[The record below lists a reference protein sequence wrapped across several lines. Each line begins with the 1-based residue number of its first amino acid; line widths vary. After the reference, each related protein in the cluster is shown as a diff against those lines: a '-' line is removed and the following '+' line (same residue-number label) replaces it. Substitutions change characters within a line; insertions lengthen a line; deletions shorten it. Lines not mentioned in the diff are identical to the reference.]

1 MNFSKIIG
9 LLAALVFTVG
19 AWRQFGWP
27 GLALAAGGVVMWVLL
42 HFTRLMSI
50 LQKAAKRPVGHVA
63 SAVMLNAKLKKGLTL
78 MHVMAMTQSLG
89 ALQTPKDTQPEVF
102 VWTDPGDSKVSCT
115 FVNGK
120 LQAWAL
126 QRPADPAATEA
137 PSPEP
142 AAARDVPA
150 PPPAA

>member
-9 LLAALVFTVG
+9 LLAAVVFTVG

-50 LQKAAKRPVGHVA
+50 LQKAAKRPVGYVA
-63 SAVMLNAKLKKGLTL
+63 SAVMLNAKLKKGMTL

-102 VWTDPGDSKVSCT
+102 VWTDPGASKVTCT

-120 LQAWAL
+120 LQEWVL
-126 QRPADPAATEA
+126 ERPAAEAEA
-137 PSPEP
+137 PADSAPTP
-142 AAARDVPA
+142 PSAA
-150 PPPAA
+150 

>member
-1 MNFSKIIG
+1 MNFSKILG

-27 GLALAAGGVVMWVLL
+27 GLALASGGVVMWVLL
-42 HFTRLMSI
+42 YFTRLMSI
-50 LQKAAKRPVGHVA
+50 LQKAAKRPVGYVA

-102 VWTDPGDSKVSCT
+102 VWTDPGASKVTCT

-120 LQAWAL
+120 LQEWVL
-126 QRPADPAATEA
+126 ERPATEA
-137 PSPEP
+137 EAPADSAPTPPS
-142 AAARDVPA
+142 AA
-150 PPPAA
+150 

>member
-1 MNFSKIIG
+1 MNFSKILG

-50 LQKAAKRPVGHVA
+50 LQKAAKRPVGYVA

-102 VWTDPGDSKVSCT
+102 VWTDPGASKVTCT

-120 LQAWAL
+120 LQEWVL
-126 QRPADPAATEA
+126 ERPAAEAEA
-137 PSPEP
+137 PADSTPTP
-142 AAARDVPA
+142 PSAA
-150 PPPAA
+150 

>member
-1 MNFSKIIG
+1 MNFSKILG

-42 HFTRLMSI
+42 HFTRLMNI
-50 LQKAAKRPVGHVA
+50 LQKAAKRPVGYVA

-102 VWTDPGDSKVSCT
+102 VWTDPGASKVTCT

-120 LQAWAL
+120 LQEWVL
-126 QRPADPAATEA
+126 ERPAAEAEA
-137 PSPEP
+137 PTDSTPTP
-142 AAARDVPA
+142 PSAA
-150 PPPAA
+150 

>member
-50 LQKAAKRPVGHVA
+50 LQKAAKRPVGYVA
-63 SAVMLNAKLKKGLTL
+63 SAVMLHAKLKKGMTL

-102 VWTDPGDSKVSCT
+102 VWTDPGASKVTCT

-120 LQAWAL
+120 LQEWVL
-126 QRPADPAATEA
+126 ERPAAEAEA
-137 PSPEP
+137 PTDSTPTP
-142 AAARDVPA
+142 PSAA
-150 PPPAA
+150 

>member
-9 LLAALVFTVG
+9 LLAAVVFTVG
-19 AWRQFGWP
+19 AWRQFGWA

-42 HFTRLMSI
+42 HFTRLMSV
-50 LQKAAKRPVGHVA
+50 LQKAANRPVGHVA
-63 SAVMLNAKLKKGLTL
+63 SAVMLNAKLKKGMTL

-102 VWTDPGDSKVSCT
+102 VWTDPGDSRVTCT
-115 FVNGK
+115 FVGGQ

-126 QRPADPAATEA
+126 ER
-137 PSPEP
+137 
-142 AAARDVPA
+142 
-150 PPPAA
+150 PPAEAEAASSAQSSSRSGPTPPSAA

>member
-1 MNFSKIIG
+1 MNFSKILG

-50 LQKAAKRPVGHVA
+50 LQKAAKRPVGYVA

-102 VWTDPGDSKVSCT
+102 VWTDPGASKVTCT

-120 LQAWAL
+120 LQEWVL
-126 QRPADPAATEA
+126 ERPAAEAEA
-137 PSPEP
+137 PTDSTPTP
-142 AAARDVPA
+142 PSAA
-150 PPPAA
+150 

>member
-9 LLAALVFTVG
+9 LLAAVVFTVG

-27 GLALAAGGVVMWVLL
+27 GLALAGGGVVMWVLL
-42 HFTRLMSI
+42 HFTRLMSV
-50 LQKAAKRPVGHVA
+50 LQKAANRPVGHVA
-63 SAVMLNAKLKKGLTL
+63 SAVMLNAKLKKGQTL

-115 FVNGK
+115 FVNGQ
-120 LQAWAL
+120 LQAWSL
-126 QRPADPAATEA
+126 ER
-137 PSPEP
+137 
-142 AAARDVPA
+142 
-150 PPPAA
+150 PPAEAGATTESRPESQS

>member
-1 MNFSKIIG
+1 MNFSKILG

-27 GLALAAGGVVMWVLL
+27 GLALASGGVVMWVLL
-42 HFTRLMSI
+42 YFTRLMSI
-50 LQKAAKRPVGHVA
+50 LQKAAKRPVGYVA

-102 VWTDPGDSKVSCT
+102 VWTDPGASKVTCT

-120 LQAWAL
+120 LQEWVL
-126 QRPADPAATEA
+126 ERPAAEAEA
-137 PSPEP
+137 PADSAPTP
-142 AAARDVPA
+142 PSAA
-150 PPPAA
+150 

>member
-1 MNFSKIIG
+1 MNFSKILG

-50 LQKAAKRPVGHVA
+50 LKKAADRPVGYVA
-63 SAVMLNAKLKKGLTL
+63 SAVMLNAKLKKGMTL
-78 MHVMAMTQSLG
+78 MHVMAITQSLG
-89 ALQTPKDTQPEVF
+89 TLQTPKDAQPEVF
-102 VWTDPGDSKVSCT
+102 VWTDPGESKVTCT

-120 LQAWAL
+120 LQEWSLA
-126 QRPADPAATEA
+126 RPAAEGDAPAPTSAD
-137 PSPEP
+137 S
-142 AAARDVPA
+142 A
-150 PPPAA
+150 PPPPSAA

>member
-9 LLAALVFTVG
+9 LLAAVVFTVG

-42 HFTRLMSI
+42 HFTRLMSV
-50 LQKAAKRPVGHVA
+50 LQKAANRPVGHVA
-63 SAVMLNAKLKKGLTL
+63 SAVMLNAKLKKGQTL

-102 VWTDPGDSKVSCT
+102 VWSDPGDSKVSCT
-115 FVNGK
+115 FVNGQ
-120 LQAWAL
+120 LQAWSL
-126 QRPADPAATEA
+126 ERPPTEA
-137 PSPEP
+137 EATTESQSGSGPTPPS
-142 AAARDVPA
+142 AA
-150 PPPAA
+150 

>member
-9 LLAALVFTVG
+9 LLAAVVFTVG

-50 LQKAAKRPVGHVA
+50 LQKAAKRPVGYVA
-63 SAVMLNAKLKKGLTL
+63 SAVMLHAKLKKGMTL

-102 VWTDPGDSKVSCT
+102 VWTDPGESKVTCT
-115 FVNGK
+115 FVSGK
-120 LQAWAL
+120 LQEWVLA
-126 QRPADPAATEA
+126 RPAAEDPASA
-137 PSPEP
+137 
-142 AAARDVPA
+142 PA
-150 PPPAA
+150 PADSAPTPPSAA

>member
-50 LQKAAKRPVGHVA
+50 LQKAAKRPVGYVA
-63 SAVMLNAKLKKGLTL
+63 SAVMLNAKLKKGMTL

-102 VWTDPGDSKVSCT
+102 VWTDPGESKVRCT
-115 FVNGK
+115 FVSGK
-120 LQAWAL
+120 LQEWAL
-126 QRPADPAATEA
+126 ARPAAEGEA
-137 PSPEP
+137 PASTSADSAPTP
-142 AAARDVPA
+142 PSAA
-150 PPPAA
+150 

>member
-1 MNFSKIIG
+1 MNFSKILG

-27 GLALAAGGVVMWVLL
+27 GLALAGGGVVMWVLL

-50 LQKAAKRPVGHVA
+50 LQKAAKRPVGYVA
-63 SAVMLNAKLKKGLTL
+63 SAVMLNAKLKKGMTL

-89 ALQTPKDTQPEVF
+89 ALQTPKDAQPEVF
-102 VWTDPGDSKVSCT
+102 VWTDPGESKVTCT

-120 LQAWAL
+120 LQEWSLA
-126 QRPADPAATEA
+126 RPASEDPASA
-137 PSPEP
+137 
-142 AAARDVPA
+142 PA
-150 PPPAA
+150 PADSAPTPPSAA